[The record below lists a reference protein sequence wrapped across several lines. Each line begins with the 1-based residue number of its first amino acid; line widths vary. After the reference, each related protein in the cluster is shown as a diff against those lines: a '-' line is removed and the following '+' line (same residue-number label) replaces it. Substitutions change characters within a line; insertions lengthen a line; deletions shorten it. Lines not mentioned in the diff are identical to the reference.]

1 MQKAGDSVS
10 AESIAPPITAA
21 KCRYPR
27 PSAAWARAFR
37 SRASWERRLPEAVF
51 SMCVILTW
59 MEARQ
64 GNYLFPYWATAYLG
78 TYHLAICL
86 AVQRP
91 CCYGRA
97 AQFYSDYLAI
107 LPCCSSP
114 QGSCHC
120 ACSLTSFPICH
131 APWGRLQDNIHIWQV
146 GQHSQI
152 RHMLTYMVYSD

>member
-1 MQKAGDSVS
+1 MRVS
-10 AESIAPPITAA
+10 PALCSLGP
-21 KCRYPR
+21 
-27 PSAAWARAFR
+27 
-37 SRASWERRLPEAVF
+37 RLPLPSQVGAYIGGGGLQHVRHL
-51 SMCVILTW
+51 ITW
-59 MEARQ
+59 MEGQQ

-78 TYHLAICL
+78 IYHLAIYL

-120 ACSLTSFPICH
+120 ACSLSSFPICH
-131 APWGRLQDNIHIWQV
+131 APWGRLQDNIHIRQV

>member
-1 MQKAGDSVS
+1 M
-10 AESIAPPITAA
+10 AEVF
-21 KCRYPR
+21 
-27 PSAAWARAFR
+27 FR
-37 SRASWERRLPEAVF
+37 SEVPISPAFCRLGPRFPLPCQLGAQVARGRLQH
-51 SMCVILTW
+51 VRHLKTW

-120 ACSLTSFPICH
+120 ACSLSSFPICH